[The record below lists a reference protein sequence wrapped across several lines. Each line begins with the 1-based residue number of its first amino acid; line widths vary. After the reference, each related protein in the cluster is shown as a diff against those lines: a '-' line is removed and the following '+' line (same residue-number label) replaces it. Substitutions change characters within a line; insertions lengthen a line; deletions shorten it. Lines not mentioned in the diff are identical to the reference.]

1 MNVEITHHADDIRPL
16 PPVWQGCDTA
26 GRSRNHPL
34 AIEMGRKDAMLVAP
48 PRRGLSA
55 RRPEDE
61 TLSQD
66 VPSAQGPATTS
77 TEPSDGDQMLSLV
90 LTSLDD
96 DKAEDVISIDLRGRS
111 AIADHMVIA
120 SGRSSRQ
127 VAAIAEKLAQ
137 RVKEATGRSPRIE
150 GKDTGDWVL
159 IDTDDVVVH
168 VFRPEVREFY
178 QLEKMW
184 MPADALTRLREPARP
199 QP

>member
-1 MNVEITHHADDIRPL
+1 
-16 PPVWQGCDTA
+16 
-26 GRSRNHPL
+26 
-34 AIEMGRKDAMLVAP
+34 
-48 PRRGLSA
+48 
-55 RRPEDE
+55 
-61 TLSQD
+61 
-66 VPSAQGPATTS
+66 
-77 TEPSDGDQMLSLV
+77 MLSLV

-137 RVKEATGRSPRIE
+137 RVKDATGRSPRIE

-199 QP
+199 QT